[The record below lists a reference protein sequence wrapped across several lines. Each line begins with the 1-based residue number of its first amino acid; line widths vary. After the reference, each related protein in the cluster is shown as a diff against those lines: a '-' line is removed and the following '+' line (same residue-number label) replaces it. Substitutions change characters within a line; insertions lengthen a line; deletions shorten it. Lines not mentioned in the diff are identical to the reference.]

1 MSKLS
6 FNSYFGIDFS
16 YILGDVAPYIFPIA
30 QIVILAND
38 DANGIISFKPPDR
51 AIGSEGEPIRF
62 M

>member
-38 DANGIISFKPPDR
+38 DANGIISF
-51 AIGSEGEPIRF
+51 
-62 M
+62 